1 MAGYNI
7 LPVDFSRVPLNL
19 ENDNSK
25 LRADAWKFA
34 SEDPRVNLNAASLGV
49 QGERKA
55 RYDLLLLVYE
65 LKEGNVF
72 TKENLQLIQ
81 KTEEELFSNTNYQEK
96 LCLLMDSGKCK
107 APTSITRFFDGTYKM
122 FHPFLNDPDFE
133 NIPRVLNTAKDINH
147 TRVILDFHLSKDA
160 VITPSIAKSSYTR
173 SFLTL
178 GFPFKG
184 FRSVSDS
191 PDEQFNFSQEY
202 SGRAF
207 SEKLAKL
214 YKSGIGNLNFYYN
227 LRSLFFEATSKQV
240 IADLLL
246 VFGSFAFIFIF
257 MLFQTHS
264 LWITGWALFSIIA
277 SFFSANMIYRIVFDF
292 RYIGIFHVLSIFI
305 ILGIGADDVF
315 VFYDTWRSSQEKSF
329 PNLLTRFSAVYLHA
343 AGAMFITSFTTMVAF
358 LSNVTSPLLGVS
370 SFGTFSALLVFVN
383 YCSVILFLP
392 TVLITY
398 EFYWKDWEWPC
409 FKVFNVC
416 ARIPSDNQVA
426 PSPTR
431 ENEEKADAAQDIP
444 GKTSNRTHKMITRFF
459 GGIFVDKVVG
469 HKIVRWVI
477 LVIFVAFIS
486 LSATYAAQIT
496 ADQEE
501 VQ

>member
-1 MAGYNI
+1 M
-7 LPVDFSRVPLNL
+7 
-19 ENDNSK
+19 
-25 LRADAWKFA
+25 
-34 SEDPRVNLNAASLGV
+34 
-49 QGERKA
+49 
-55 RYDLLLLVYE
+55 
-65 LKEGNVF
+65 
-72 TKENLQLIQ
+72 
-81 KTEEELFSNTNYQEK
+81 
-96 LCLLMDSGKCK
+96 
-107 APTSITRFFDGTYKM
+107 
-122 FHPFLNDPDFE
+122 
-133 NIPRVLNTAKDINH
+133 
-147 TRVILDFHLSKDA
+147 
-160 VITPSIAKSSYTR
+160 
-173 SFLTL
+173 
-178 GFPFKG
+178 
-184 FRSVSDS
+184 
-191 PDEQFNFSQEY
+191 
-202 SGRAF
+202 
-207 SEKLAKL
+207 
-214 YKSGIGNLNFYYN
+214 
-227 LRSLFFEATSKQV
+227 
-240 IADLLL
+240 
-246 VFGSFAFIFIF
+246 
-257 MLFQTHS
+257 
-264 LWITGWALFSIIA
+264 
-277 SFFSANMIYRIVFDF
+277 
-292 RYIGIFHVLSIFI
+292 
-305 ILGIGADDVF
+305 
-315 VFYDTWRSSQEKSF
+315 
-329 PNLLTRFSAVYLHA
+329 YLHA

-444 GKTSNRTHKMITRFF
+444 GQTPNRTHKMITRFF

>member
-1 MAGYNI
+1 MSGYNI

-81 KTEEELFSNTNYQEK
+81 KTEEELFSNSNYQEK
-96 LCLLMDSGKCK
+96 LCLLMESGKCK
-107 APTSITRFFDGTYKM
+107 APTSIIRFFDGTYKM
-122 FHPFLNDPDFE
+122 LHPLLNDPDFE
-133 NIPRVLNTAKDINH
+133 NIPRVLNAAKDINR

-214 YKSGIGNLNFYYN
+214 YKSGIGNLNFYYD

-264 LWITGWALFSIIA
+264 LWITGWALFSIFA

-329 PNLLTRFSAVYLHA
+329 PNLLTRFSDVYLHA

-409 FKVFNVC
+409 FKVCNVC
-416 ARIPSDNQVA
+416 ARTPSDNQVA

-444 GKTSNRTHKMITRFF
+444 GQTPNRTHKMITRFF

-469 HKIVRWVI
+469 HKIIRWII

>member
-1 MAGYNI
+1 MSGYNI

-96 LCLLMDSGKCK
+96 LCFLIESGKCK
-107 APTSITRFFDGTYKM
+107 APTSIIRFFDGTYKM
-122 FHPFLNDPDFE
+122 LHPFLNDPDFE
-133 NIPRVLNTAKDINH
+133 NIPRVLNTAKDINR

-202 SGRAF
+202 SGIAF

-214 YKSGIGNLNFYYN
+214 YKSGIGNLNFYYD

-264 LWITGWALFSIIA
+264 LWITGWALFSIFA

-329 PNLLTRFSAVYLHA
+329 PNLITRFSAVYLHA

-383 YCSVILFLP
+383 YCSVIFFLP

-416 ARIPSDNQVA
+416 ARTPSDNQVA
-426 PSPTR
+426 PSPTG
-431 ENEEKADAAQDIP
+431 ENEEKADAAQDVP
-444 GKTSNRTHKMITRFF
+444 GQTPNRTHKMITRFF
-459 GGIFVDKVVG
+459 GELFVDKVVG